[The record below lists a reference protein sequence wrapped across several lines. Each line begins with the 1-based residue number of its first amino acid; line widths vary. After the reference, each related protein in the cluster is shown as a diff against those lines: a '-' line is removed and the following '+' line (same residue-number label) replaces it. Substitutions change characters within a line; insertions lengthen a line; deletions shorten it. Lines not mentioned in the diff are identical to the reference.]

1 MKSLHAPLA
10 TLLAAVAI
18 LSAPATFAGAGHDLT
33 PKHGGAVVEVKEVV
47 YELVATPEALSLYL
61 DDHGQK
67 IDTTG
72 ATAKVTLLNG
82 AEKSEAN
89 LAPAGDNK
97 LEAKGAFKVA
107 SGTKA
112 VAVVTLAGKAP
123 ATARFAIK

>member
-1 MKSLHAPLA
+1 MKSLRALIAA
-10 TLLAAVAI
+10 TAI
-18 LSAPATFAGAGHDLT
+18 LSTSAAFAAGGHDLT

-47 YELVATPEALSLYL
+47 YELVATPESLSLYL
-61 DDHGQK
+61 DDHGRK

-72 ATAKVTLLNG
+72 ASAKVTLLNG
-82 AEKSEAN
+82 AEKSEAT

-97 LEAKGAFKVA
+97 LEAKGTFKVT

-112 VAVVTLAGKAP
+112 VAVVTRAGKAP

>member
-1 MKSLHAPLA
+1 MK
-10 TLLAAVAI
+10 LLRSVTAALAI
-18 LSAPATFAGAGHDLT
+18 LSAPAAFAAGGHDLT
-33 PKHGGAVVEVKEVV
+33 PKHGGAVVEVKEVI
-47 YELVATPEALSLYL
+47 YELVATSEALSLYL
-61 DDHGQK
+61 DDHGKK

-82 AEKSEAN
+82 AEKSEAS

-97 LEAKGAFKVA
+97 LEAKGTFKLV

>member
-1 MKSLHAPLA
+1 MKALHAPLA
-10 TLLAAVAI
+10 TLLATVAI

-33 PKHGGAVVEVKEVV
+33 PKHGGTVVEVKEVI
-47 YELVATPEALSLYL
+47 YELVATSEALSLYL

-82 AEKSEAN
+82 TEKSEAP

-97 LEAKGAFKVA
+97 LEAKGTFKVT

>member
-1 MKSLHAPLA
+1 MKTLTAPLA

-18 LSAPATFAGAGHDLT
+18 LSAPAAFAGAGHDLA
-33 PKHGGAVVEVKEVV
+33 PKHGGTVVEVKEVV
-47 YELVATPEALSLYL
+47 YELVATPDALSLYL
-61 DDHGQK
+61 DDHGKK

-82 AEKSEAN
+82 TDKSEAN
-89 LAPAGDNK
+89 LAPAGDNRFTTQGSFQ
-97 LEAKGAFKVA
+97 LVP
-107 SGTKA
+107 GTKA

>member
-1 MKSLHAPLA
+1 MKTLPAPLA

-18 LSAPATFAGAGHDLT
+18 LSAPAAFAGAGHDLA

-47 YELVATPEALSLYL
+47 YELVATPDTLSLYL
-61 DDHGQK
+61 DDHGRK

-72 ATAKVTLLNG
+72 ATAKVTLLSG
-82 AEKSEAN
+82 AEKSEAS

-97 LEAKGAFKVA
+97 LEAKGTFKVA
-107 SGTKA
+107 PGTKA